1 MNENV
6 RTVLDMDIH
15 LGKMT
20 DAQLSA
26 LIRAATQEV
35 NFRERSR
42 LEQLAEEYT
51 DKLND
56 FISEINEKGLIL
68 RYDEYRDAFMVVAG
82 N

>member
-56 FISEINEKGLIL
+56 FISEINEKGLVL
-68 RYDEYRDAFMVVAG
+68 RYDEYADAFIVVAG

>member
-1 MNENV
+1 MNNDIK
-6 RTVLDMDIH
+6 TVLDMDIH
-15 LGKMT
+15 LGVMT
-20 DAQLSA
+20 DAQLAA

-42 LEQLAEEYT
+42 LEALAEEYT

-68 RYDEYRDAFMVVAG
+68 DYDEHGDTFRIVAAP
-82 N
+82 

>member
-1 MNENV
+1 MNEDI

-20 DAQLSA
+20 DLQLSA
-26 LIRAATQEV
+26 LIRAATHEV

-56 FISEINEKGLIL
+56 FIGEINEKGLIL
-68 RYDEYRDAFMVVAG
+68 DYDEYEDAFRVVVG

>member
-1 MNENV
+1 MNENIKM
-6 RTVLDMDIH
+6 VLDMNIH

-56 FISEINEKGLIL
+56 FISEVNEKGLIL
-68 RYDEYRDAFMVVAG
+68 DYDEYEDSFKIVVG